1 MKQSS
6 GYRRLLWA
14 GMSVCLFVLMADV
27 AIACPNCKDTLAE
40 QGGRLQYAYA
50 FSIAL
55 MIGAPFGILS
65 AWGVAVYRMFRSNM
79 PK

>member
-6 GYRRLLWA
+6 LYRRLLWSGLTA
-14 GMSVCLFVLMADV
+14 CVLLLTADV
-27 AIACPNCKDTLAE
+27 AVACPNCKDTLAE
-40 QGGRLQYAYA
+40 HGGRLQYAYA

-55 MIGAPFGILS
+55 MIGAPFGILG
-65 AWGVAVYRMFRSNM
+65 AWGLAIYRMFRANM